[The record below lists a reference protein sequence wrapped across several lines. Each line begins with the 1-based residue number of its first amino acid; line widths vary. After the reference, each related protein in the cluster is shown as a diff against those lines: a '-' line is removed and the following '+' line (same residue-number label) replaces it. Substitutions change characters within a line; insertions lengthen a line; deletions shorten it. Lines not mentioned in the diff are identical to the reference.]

1 MVFPRGDRHEQ
12 RWWSAIARADPEDGT
27 VIGVTED
34 EEPAGAAGSGGDEA
48 NERPESGIVL
58 PGPPQNEPVSPRT
71 VFRWAVAAA
80 LGLLVVYLGA
90 MAVFLVRDVLVQI
103 AVAAFIA
110 LSLDPLVRWMI
121 SRRISRAYAV
131 TIIFVLFLGLLAI
144 ALWAAIPPLAEQATL
159 LATDFPGYLDELR
172 KKSPALRDLE
182 QRFNLQDKLD
192 DAANALLAR
201 SQRDALAF
209 GQRFF
214 GALLQALL
222 VLVLTIYFM
231 LDLPRLRRAIVR
243 LFPKRHRVNV
253 GLAVNVVIDKVG
265 AYMIGNVVI
274 SLIAGVSSFIVL
286 TALDIPF
293 ALPLAVFVAV
303 TDLIPLIGAT
313 LGAAVTVVVAFAT
326 TELWPNTVLLA
337 IFFIVY
343 QQLENYLIAPR
354 VLKNTVDMPSVA
366 VLLAALLGASVMGLV
381 GALMAIPVAAAIKVI
396 ATPVMRARDESDTT
410 NPATENAG
418 DKRW

>member
-1 MVFPRGDRHEQ
+1 
-12 RWWSAIARADPEDGT
+12 

-34 EEPAGAAGSGGDEA
+34 QEPAGGTAGGPDAA
-48 NERPESGIVL
+48 NERPDSGIVL
-58 PGPPQNEPVSPRT
+58 PGPPPNEPVSPRT
-71 VFRWAVAAA
+71 VFRWAVAGA

-90 MAVFLVRDVLVQI
+90 LAVFLVRDVLVQI

-121 SRRISRAYAV
+121 SRRISRGYAV
-131 TIIFVLFLGLLAI
+131 TIIFVLFLGLLTI
-144 ALWAAIPPLAEQATL
+144 ALWAAIPPLAEQASS
-159 LATDFPGYLDELR
+159 LATDFPGYLDRLR
-172 KKSPALRDLE
+172 DRSPALRDLE
-182 QRFNLQDKLD
+182 QRFNLEGKLD

-274 SLIAGVSSFIVL
+274 SLIAGASSYIVL
-286 TALDIPF
+286 TALEIPF

-303 TDLIPLIGAT
+303 TDLIPLVGAT
-313 LGAAVTVVVAFAT
+313 LGAAVTVVVAIGT
-326 TELWPNTVLLA
+326 TAELWPNTVLLA
-337 IFFIVY
+337 VFFIVY

-354 VLKNTVDMPSVA
+354 VLKGTVDMPSVA

-381 GALMAIPVAAAIKVI
+381 GALMAIPIAAAIKVI
-396 ATPVMRARDESDTT
+396 ATPVMRARDEADV
-410 NPATENAG
+410 PAPAEATHAKATHAEDAAG
-418 DKRW
+418 

>member
-1 MVFPRGDRHEQ
+1 
-12 RWWSAIARADPEDGT
+12 

-34 EEPAGAAGSGGDEA
+34 QEPAGAAAGGEDEE

-58 PGPPQNEPVSPRT
+58 AGPPQNEPVSPRT
-71 VFRWAVAAA
+71 VFRWAVAGA

-90 MAVFLVRDVLVQI
+90 FAVFLVRDVLVQI

-121 SRRISRAYAV
+121 SRRISRGYAV
-131 TIIFVLFLGLLAI
+131 TIIFVLFLGLLAV
-144 ALWAAIPPLAEQATL
+144 ALWAAIPPLAEQATR
-159 LATDFPGYLDELR
+159 LATDFPGYLDHLR
-172 KKSPALRDLE
+172 EQSPALRDLE
-182 QRFNLQDKLD
+182 RRFNLEDKLD
-192 DAANALLAR
+192 DVANALLAR

-274 SLIAGVSSFIVL
+274 SLIAGVSTFIVL
-286 TALDIPF
+286 TALDVPF
-293 ALPLAVFVAV
+293 ALPLAVFVAI

-313 LGAAVTVVVAFAT
+313 LGAVITVVVAIAT
-326 TELWPNTVLLA
+326 TDLWPNTVLLA

-354 VLKNTVDMPSVA
+354 VLKNTVDIPSIA
-366 VLLAALLGASVMGLV
+366 VLLAALLGASFMGLV

-396 ATPVMRARDESDTT
+396 ATPIMRARDEVDTST
-410 NPATENAG
+410 PAEATPARDPAG
-418 DKRW
+418 

>member
-1 MVFPRGDRHEQ
+1 M
-12 RWWSAIARADPEDGT
+12 
-27 VIGVTED
+27 IGVTDDKAREW
-34 EEPAGAAGSGGDEA
+34 GGDDRTTTADRPATASDRPTGDRLATSRPATPDRPPIDEA
-48 NERPESGIVL
+48 ERPESGIVL
-58 PGPPQNEPVSPRT
+58 PGPPPDEPVSPRT

-80 LGLLVVYLGA
+80 LGVLVVSL
-90 MAVFLVRDVLVQI
+90 AVTAVYLVRDVLVQI
-103 AVAAFIA
+103 VVAAFIA

-121 SRRISRAYAV
+121 SRRIRRSYAV
-131 TIIFVLFLGLLAI
+131 AIIVILFLALLAV
-144 ALWAAIPPLAEQATL
+144 ALWAAIPPMADQATQ
-159 LATDFPGYLDELR
+159 LATDFPGYLDHLR
-172 KKSPALRDLE
+172 EQSPSLRQLE
-182 QRFNLQDKLD
+182 QRFNLEKKLD
-192 DAANALLAR
+192 DAADALLQR
-201 SQRDALAF
+201 SQRNALAF

-286 TALDIPF
+286 ALLEVPF
-293 ALPLAVFVAV
+293 ALPLAVFIAV
-303 TDLIPLIGAT
+303 TDLIPLVGAT
-313 LGAAVTVVVAFAT
+313 LGAVVTVVVAIAT
-326 TELWPNTVLLA
+326 TELWPNTILLA
-337 IFFIVY
+337 AFFIVY

-354 VLKNTVDMPSVA
+354 VLKGTVDMSSIA
-366 VLLAALLGASVMGLV
+366 VLLAALIGASVLGLV

-396 ATPVMRARDESDTT
+396 ATPIMQARDEADE
-410 NPATENAG
+410 AAAG
-418 DKRW
+418 DGAG